1 LNSIKSKGIV
11 IKEVFYNDTDKIIT
25 LLLKD
30 YGKISVSAKNARS
43 IKNKLFSGTS
53 LFSYSEF
60 VLYKGHKY
68 YYINEL
74 QLIKSFYDLRK
85 DLDKIAYASYFV
97 EIVEKYTMENV
108 VCNDI
113 MILLLKSLNSLLK
126 NVIPVKLTA
135 RIFEIKFLQLNGFM
149 LEINNCHKCKRIIPE
164 STKKYFDY
172 EGLLCSECAE
182 KELSKIEVSNAV
194 IYTIR
199 YILTSDFKNLFN
211 FNIDNEVLVL
221 LTLITS
227 KIISYH
233 LNIKLKTYNFIK
245 EIENL

>member
-30 YGKISVSAKNARS
+30 YGKISVSAKNARN
-43 IKNKLFSGTS
+43 IKNKFFSGTS

-60 VLYKGHKY
+60 VLYKGRKY

-74 QLIKSFYDLRK
+74 QLIKSFYDLRE
-85 DLDKIAYASYFV
+85 DLNKIAYASYFV
-97 EIVEKYTMENV
+97 EMVEKYTMENV
-108 VCNDI
+108 ICNDV

-126 NVIPVKLTA
+126 NIISVKLTA

-149 LEINNCHKCKRIIPE
+149 LEINNCHKCKKIICE
-164 STKKYFDY
+164 NEKKYFDY
-172 EGLLCSECAE
+172 EGLLCFECAE
-182 KELSKIEVSNAV
+182 KELSKIEAPNAV
-194 IYTIR
+194 VYTIK
-199 YILTSDFKNLFN
+199 YILTSDFKQLFN
-211 FNIDNEVLVL
+211 FNIDNEILNL

-227 KIISYH
+227 KIIRYH
-233 LNIKLKTYNFIK
+233 LNIKLKSYNFMK